1 MNAGK
6 TVATQ
11 TWQEMTHG
19 SHVFTPGNAVEFIT
33 GDWRSHKPIWLEDK
47 CKQCMLCVPVCPDSS
62 IPVNAEGKIEGF
74 DLNYCKGCLVCKA
87 ICPFGAIESED
98 E

>member
-19 SHVFTPGNAVEFIT
+19 SHVFTAGNAVEFLT
-33 GDWRSHKPIWLEDK
+33 GDWRSHQPVWIEDK

-74 DLNYCKGCLVCKA
+74 DLDYCKGCLVCKA
-87 ICPFGAIESED
+87 ICPFGAIESE
-98 E
+98 EA

>member
-1 MNAGK
+1 MNIGK

-19 SHVFTPGNAVEFIT
+19 SHVFKAGNAAEFLT
-33 GDWRSHKPIWLEDK
+33 GDWRSHKPVLLKDK
-47 CKQCMLCVPVCPDSS
+47 CKQCMMCVLVCPDSS
-62 IPVNAEGKIEGF
+62 IPVNANGEIDGF
-74 DLNYCKGCLVCKA
+74 DYDHCKGCLVCKEV
-87 ICPFGAIESED
+87 CPFKAIESEG